1 MKTSVLLVDDDR
13 NLSGLVAKAVREA
26 GHKVAC
32 VENASDALEFLSHE
46 KADIILLDIQLP
58 GISGIKLLEMLKENP
73 KTAGL
78 PVIMLTVLGDE
89 SHKVNGLKGG
99 ADDYLTKPF
108 STKELLARMEALIR
122 RTNNQG
128 RTRTVLEAGGLRV
141 DVDTQE
147 ATYKKKRLVLTK
159 AEFNLLAYFI
169 RRKGFVLS
177 YENLA
182 DAMIEGADDR
192 IVTSETLY
200 THVKNLRKKMGA
212 AAKMIESTRGVG
224 YKFVP
229 EED

>member
-1 MKTSVLLVDDDR
+1 MKTSVLLVDDDKS
-13 NLSGLVAKAVREA
+13 LSDLVVSAVRQA
-26 GHKVAC
+26 NYKVTRA
-32 VENASDALEFLSHE
+32 ENASEALEFLSHE

-58 GISGIKLLEMLKENP
+58 GISGIKMLEMLKENP
-73 KTAGL
+73 RTAGL
-78 PVIMLTVLGDE
+78 PVIMLTVLGEE
-89 SHKVNGLKGG
+89 SHKVRGLKGG

-108 STKELLARMEALIR
+108 STKELLARMEALLR
-122 RTNNQG
+122 RTNNHG
-128 RTRTVLEAGGLRV
+128 HTRTILEAGGLKV
-141 DVDTQE
+141 DVDAQE
-147 ATYKKKRLVLTK
+147 ATFKKKRLPLTK

-200 THVKNLRKKMGA
+200 THVKNLRKKMGG